1 MRRRQIEE
9 VKFVTKDSGGFRVV
23 GIDDKAV
30 EVQVS
35 LIAIRAAVTPPQGD
49 RPGYYLILGMQF
61 ERNESDKH
69 PLIFLAEHEDELQS
83 SLLKRL
89 SDDAARLRVQTV
101 YADEGN
107 KGFFS
112 DLWRQ
117 FKAVPDVRVAR
128 ALHPQDTDYGV
139 TLIREWLDDNALDV
153 PRYTSTI
160 LRRQLGSM
168 TAETVSLMNVIDPL
182 RFLVSGFVNNPPV
195 FVRSSD
201 QDEAVMNW
209 YY

>member
-9 VKFVTKDSGGFRVV
+9 VKFVTKDAGGFRVV

-35 LIAIRAAVTPPQGD
+35 LIAVRAAATPPQAE
-49 RPGYYLILGMQF
+49 RRGYYLILGMRF

-69 PLIFLAEHEDELQS
+69 PLIFLAEYEDELQS
-83 SLLKRL
+83 SLLKKL

-112 DLWRQ
+112 DLWRH
-117 FKAVPDVRVAR
+117 FKAVSDVRVAW

-153 PRYTSTI
+153 PHYTPTI

-168 TAETVSLMNVIDPL
+168 TAETVGLMNVIDPL
-182 RFLVSGFVNNPPV
+182 RFLVSGFVNDQPV
-195 FVRSSD
+195 FVRSGG